1 MNSRRAAVYAALAAT
16 MLVAVPLGEATT
28 VKHFDL
34 DGMTASAARVFRGT
48 VIDIRP
54 GTVLI
59 GGAQLPTTTY
69 RLRVVEV
76 FKGSFP
82 TTKHNL
88 TYAEIT
94 MIGSI
99 KGDVDRA
106 GARHLS
112 VFRDVPRLER
122 GRDYLLFLTAESRVA
137 LSSPVGLAQGCFDI
151 DTSSPRQL
159 TANRTGNAGLIP
171 GVKGS
176 LPYDNLARRVRTIV
190 AAQKGGKR

>member
-1 MNSRRAAVYAALAAT
+1 MNSRGAAVCVALAAAMST
-16 MLVAVPLGEATT
+16 GGPLAEATT

-48 VIDIRP
+48 VTDVSP
-54 GTVLI
+54 GTVLV

-69 RLRVVEV
+69 RIRVVEI
-76 FKGSFP
+76 FKGDFA
-82 TTKHNL
+82 TTKGNIA
-88 TYAEIT
+88 YADVT

-106 GARHLS
+106 GARHFSL
-112 VFRDVPRLER
+112 FRDVPRLER

-151 DTSSPRQL
+151 DTSAPSQMTL
-159 TANRTGNAGLIP
+159 NRAGNAGLIP
-171 GVKGS
+171 GVKGA
-176 LPYDNLARRVRTIV
+176 LPYDDLARRVRAIV

>member
-1 MNSRRAAVYAALAAT
+1 
-16 MLVAVPLGEATT
+16 MLTAVPLGEATT

-54 GTVLI
+54 GTVFV
-59 GGAQLPTTTY
+59 GGANLATTTY
-69 RLRVVEV
+69 RLRVVES
-76 FKGSFP
+76 FKGTFA
-82 TTKHNL
+82 TVKGV
-88 TYAEIT
+88 TYAEVT

-99 KGDVDRA
+99 KEEVDRN
-106 GARHLS
+106 GVRRFS
-112 VFRDVPRLER
+112 MFRDMPRLER

-151 DTSSPRQL
+151 DTASRGQP
-159 TANRTGNAGLIP
+159 TANRVGNAGLIA

-176 LPYDNLARRVRTIV
+176 LPYDDLARRVRTIV